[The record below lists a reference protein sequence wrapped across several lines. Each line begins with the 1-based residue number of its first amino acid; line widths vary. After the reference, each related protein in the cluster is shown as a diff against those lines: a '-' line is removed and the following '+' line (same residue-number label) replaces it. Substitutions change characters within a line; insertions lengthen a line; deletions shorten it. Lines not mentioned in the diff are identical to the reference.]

1 VAGFNHDVQ
10 RDAAGLRL
18 HVVSCGRFPTLHH
31 THHHAAVCQKPPHG
45 ASCCRLRSVGL
56 MFTLR
61 DYQDRLVTSGEAAM
75 LQGQRPCMVAPTGAG
90 KTVIIA
96 ELARRSLARGEQVV
110 IICHREEILGQIVA
124 SLQHH
129 LGRQTVI
136 TQITAGSKPRLD
148 RRVIVGMVGTMV
160 RRLKMLEQLKGCT
173 LLADEC
179 HHAPAATWRKVIEA
193 AQPRRFGGL
202 TATPVRPDGKGL
214 GDEEIFDLL
223 INGPEVAE
231 LMNAGKLCRYRLF
244 AAPHRIDTT
253 GMRKRGGDFTTSDM
267 ERRVV
272 KIQGEIVR
280 DWKELNPTAQRTI
293 SVAVSVPHAHEVA
306 GQYRSEG
313 IAAEA
318 VDGDTPKAERRG
330 IFKRFRDGHITVL
343 CACSVIDEGLDI
355 PEATCLQIL
364 RPTASIRL
372 WRQLIGRVLR
382 PAAGKDHALIIDHT
396 DNWLRLPLPDEQ
408 IEWRL
413 NSETQEPA
421 EKRMRVINPD
431 TGEVEK
437 GELLLTEVSETGSRM
452 VEITAEMLAHAH
464 PVVARRLLNER
475 CRAELEQG
483 GPDLRRWLNYL
494 DVLEDDT
501 LQLLEPALQLPPGW
515 AQGQM
520 MVRMLLSPGQRLAAT
535 KRLQQAW
542 NEA

>member
-1 VAGFNHDVQ
+1 MLSGSQPHYVYNIEVAE
-10 RDAAGLRL
+10 
-18 HVVSCGRFPTLHH
+18 HH
-31 THHHAAVCQKPPHG
+31 NYFAEGV
-45 ASCCRLRSVGL
+45 
-56 MFTLR
+56 
-61 DYQDRLVTSGEAAM
+61 LV
-75 LQGQRPCMVAPTGAG
+75 
-90 KTVIIA
+90 
-96 ELARRSLARGEQVV
+96 
-110 IICHREEILGQIVA
+110 HN
-124 SLQHH
+124 
-129 LGRQTVI
+129 
-136 TQITAGSKPRLD
+136 
-148 RRVIVGMVGTMV
+148 
-160 RRLKMLEQLKGCT
+160 
-173 LLADEC
+173 C
-179 HHAPAATWRKVIEA
+179 HHAPAVSWRKVIEA

-214 GDEEIFDLL
+214 GDEETFDLL

-231 LMNAGKLCRYRLF
+231 LMNAGRLCRYRLF

-272 KIQGEIVR
+272 EIQGEIVR

-293 SVAVSVPHAHEVA
+293 SVAVSVDHAHEVA

-318 VDGDTPKAERRG
+318 VDGNTPKAERRG
-330 IFKRFRDGHITVL
+330 IFERFRAGHITVL

-382 PAAGKDHALIIDHT
+382 PAAGKDCALIIDHT

-413 NSETQEPA
+413 NAETQEPA

-437 GELLLTEVSETGSRM
+437 GELLVTEVAETGSRM

-464 PVVARRLLNER
+464 PVAARRLLNKR

-483 GPDLRRWLNYL
+483 GPNLRRWLNYL
-494 DVLEDDT
+494 DVLEDET

-520 MVRMLLSPGQRLAAT
+520 MVRMLLTPGQRVAAI
-535 KRLQQAW
+535 KRLQHSWSKA
-542 NEA
+542 